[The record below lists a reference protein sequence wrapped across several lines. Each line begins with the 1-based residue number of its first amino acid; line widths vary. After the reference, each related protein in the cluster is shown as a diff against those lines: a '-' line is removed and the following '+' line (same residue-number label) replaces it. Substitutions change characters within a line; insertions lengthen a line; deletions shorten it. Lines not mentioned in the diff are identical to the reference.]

1 VQGLARATTLLGA
14 ALALAIGLTTSVAG
28 AQEAPPA
35 PAPADDEGNDESAPQ
50 PNEAETD
57 KLVQELLTS
66 EGVPEDDDLRWLYSD
81 LEEYSPSGLVGEPI
95 EARGLPQRGEGAP
108 RKWDPRW
115 RKFGLGNYILTGV
128 GLAIAGG
135 SSVIPA
141 PGNPWTSHVGFDE
154 SVRDVLGIEDREAG
168 QWARDVSD
176 VLMSIS
182 LSYPL
187 LVDSLVVTYWYRRSH
202 GVAGQMALIT
212 AETIAVAGAIH
223 GLTAGLTG
231 RERPYGRNCGT
242 SIDADQDDCT
252 QDRRYRSFF
261 SGHTAL
267 TFAAAGVTC
276 SHHAHHDPFG
286 DPVADGIAC
295 ASAFFAAGL
304 TGAMRIVGD
313 EHYATDVAMGAT
325 IGTLTGLGVPWLL
338 HYGPLAEV
346 QSETEQASVVRF
358 AVVPAPN
365 GVGVGGAF

>member
-1 VQGLARATTLLGA
+1 VQGLTRAASLLA
-14 ALALAIGLTTSVAG
+14 AAIALAVGLTTTAAD
-28 AQEAPPA
+28 AQDAPPA
-35 PAPADDEGNDESAPQ
+35 PADKGEDQGATQTAEG
-50 PNEAETD
+50 ETD
-57 KLVQELLTS
+57 KLVQELLA
-66 EGVPEDDDLRWLYSD
+66 EGAPEDDDLRWLYSD
-81 LEEYSPSGLVGEPI
+81 LEEYSSSDLVGQPI

-108 RKWDPRW
+108 RKWNPRW
-115 RKFGLGNYILTGV
+115 RKFGVGNYILTGV

-135 SSVIPA
+135 SAAIPA
-141 PGNPWTSHVGFDE
+141 PSNPWTSHVGFDE
-154 SVRDVLGIEDREAG
+154 SVRDVLGIEDRQGG

-176 VLMSIS
+176 VLMSIT

-187 LVDSLVVTYWYRRSH
+187 LVDSLIVTYWYRRSH

-212 AETIAVAGAIH
+212 AETLAVAGAIH
-223 GLTAGLTG
+223 GLTAGLVG

-242 SIDADQDDCT
+242 GIDAEQEDCT

-261 SGHTAL
+261 SGHTTL

-295 ASAFFAAGL
+295 ASAFFAAGV

-346 QSETEQASVVRF
+346 ESETEQAGVVRF